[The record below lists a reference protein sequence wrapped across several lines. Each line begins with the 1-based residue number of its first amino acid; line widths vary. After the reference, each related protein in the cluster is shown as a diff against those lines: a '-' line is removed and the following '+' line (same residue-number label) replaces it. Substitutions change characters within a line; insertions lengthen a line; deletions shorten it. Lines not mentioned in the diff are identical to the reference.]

1 MAIHGSEA
9 VLTHPTN
16 DTSALT
22 TTQKADAT
30 LNTKECL
37 PCRIMGSGVM
47 AGTGGYAIWQSRAAA
62 PGSPGQKKIV
72 AGLGLGSSDCYFC
85 VLDLQRKCCL
95 ALIVG
100 SVFRWRSWK

>member
-1 MAIHGSEA
+1 MAMNSSEA
-9 VLTHPTN
+9 VLAHSNN
-16 DTSALT
+16 DTPVPK
-22 TTQKADAT
+22 TTQKVDAT
-30 LNTKECL
+30 LNAKECL
-37 PCRIMGSGVM
+37 PCRITGSGIM

-72 AGLGLGSSDCYFC
+72 AGLGLGLSGCYFC
-85 VLDLQRKCCL
+85 VLDSPTKYCS